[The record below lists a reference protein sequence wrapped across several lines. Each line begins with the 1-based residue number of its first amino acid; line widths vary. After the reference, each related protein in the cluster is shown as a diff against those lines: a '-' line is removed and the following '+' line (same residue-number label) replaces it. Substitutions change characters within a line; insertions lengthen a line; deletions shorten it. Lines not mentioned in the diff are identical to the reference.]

1 MTAAPSPAFR
11 GTNAVKLLMALAAVV
26 VAVALLTPE
35 EPGKTEGGRSSY
47 STGPG
52 GVGMMYELA
61 QRTGWRAERRV
72 TPMDSIVRD
81 TTIQVVIDPSVT
93 LGAREVHRLL
103 ENVRRGGGLI
113 FTLDAEE
120 IAESLGVAIGRPGRF
135 LAGYRDPSCHE
146 AASLRERALLSIPP
160 EVHGLFWKKQPP
172 GLTPVVTTDRRF
184 GAEMPVVSGL
194 PLGKGRVAIVSTSSI
209 LANDAVGVCEWGAD
223 IAVAQTLEYVR
234 AEERSSPP
242 IVFDEF
248 HHGFG
253 MHGGT
258 IKAISQ
264 YLTRTSSG
272 HVLGQALIAGLLLL
286 FSLAPRPLPP
296 RDPILVARRSPLD
309 HADALGHAYAD
320 VGATRTAVHQLI
332 GGLRRRAGRTVPVSA
347 GADDGAFLDAV
358 AVRDPSLAGS
368 VAVLRRALVTSIP
381 AQELLAVGDA
391 LRAIEQQLSLPPQRA
406 P

>member
-1 MTAAPSPAFR
+1 MTAAATPAFR
-11 GTNAVKLLMALAAVV
+11 GMNAVKVLTALAAVV

-35 EPGKTEGGRSSY
+35 APGKTEGGRSSF

-61 QRTGWRAERRV
+61 ERTGWRAERRLA
-72 TPMDSIVRD
+72 PMDSTARD
-81 TTIQVVIDPSVT
+81 TDVQVVIDPSVT
-93 LGAREVHRLL
+93 LGVREVHRLL

-120 IAESLGVAIGRPGRF
+120 IAESLGVENGRPGRF
-135 LAGYRDPSCHE
+135 LAGYRDPGCHE
-146 AASLRERALLSIPP
+146 PESLRERALLAIPP

-172 GLTPVVTTDRRF
+172 GVTPIVTSDPRF
-184 GAEMPVVSGL
+184 GAEMPVASGL
-194 PLGKGRVAIVSTSSI
+194 QLGKGRVAIVSTSAI

-223 IAVAQTLEYVR
+223 IAVARILEYVR
-234 AEERSSPP
+234 PENRSNPT

-253 MHGGT
+253 MHGGSVT
-258 IKAISQ
+258 AIGQ
-264 YLTRTSSG
+264 YLTRTASG
-272 HVLGQALIAGLLLL
+272 HFLGQALIAGLLLL

-296 RDPILVARRSPLD
+296 RDPALIARRSPLD

-320 VGATRTAVHQLI
+320 VGATRTAVQQLI
-332 GGLRRRAGRTVPVSA
+332 GGLRRRAGRTVPVGA

-358 AVRDPSLAGS
+358 TVRDPSLVGS
-368 VAVLRRALVTSIP
+368 VAVLRRALTTPIP

-391 LRAIEQQLSLPPQRA
+391 LRAIERQLSLPPQRA